1 MPAAGDGSVS
11 TIPMDHTPHQRQASA
26 SFRQAGLAALL
37 LLAAT
42 LLLAA
47 CGPEKSSRTQPQTV
61 EQRNAAI
68 AAIAQQFGATQ
79 DVQAAQVALAQ
90 LNLPDPAQA
99 VLALAEASIVQDQ
112 NDQATAQLVALA
124 GALGPLS
131 RMAQDFL
138 AAEGQNSGVPAAMAL
153 APTHTPAPT
162 DTPPPPTDTP
172 TAEPTATPTDT
183 PQPTVAPTSTAV
195 AQPQASTTSA
205 INVRSGPGTVYPV
218 VAQLQP
224 GRPVDILGRDAAGT
238 WWQVQL
244 GNGDQGWVAESVVD
258 ETGSVDE
265 VAVAANIPAAPTQAP
280 RPTAASVAVQPTQPS
295 APPQPSGGYV
305 MTSFRLRPVNQ
316 DSQRCDGG
324 DHNIFVTV
332 VDAGGAPINGV
343 RVQEV
348 FTGEI
353 KVTGDQGKGPGRV
366 EWDIYRGGGGVVRI
380 VDGNGNPLSAETPGM
395 SADWPPID
403 LMYDAGYCNCKPHPD
418 KESCRADLESKN
430 YFFAVGHYVYEVTF
444 QRQ

>member
-1 MPAAGDGSVS
+1 MVKL
-11 TIPMDHTPHQRQASA
+11 PHQRRTLAA
-26 SFRQAGLAALL
+26 LRPAGVAALL
-37 LLAAT
+37 LLAAV

-61 EQRNAAI
+61 EQRSAAI

-79 DVQAAQVALAQ
+79 DLSAAQVALAQ

-131 RMAQDFL
+131 RMAEEFL
-138 AAEGQNSGVPAAMAL
+138 AAEGQSSGVPAAVAM

-162 DTPPPPTDTP
+162 DTPVPPTETP
-172 TAEPTATPTDT
+172 TVEPTATPTET
-183 PQPTVAPTSTAV
+183 PQPTVAPTSTTV
-195 AQPQASTTSA
+195 AQPQASTTSS
-205 INVRSGPGTVYPV
+205 INVRGGPGTVYPV
-218 VAQLQP
+218 IAQLQP
-224 GRPVDILGRDAAGT
+224 GRPVDITGRDVAGA
-238 WWQVQL
+238 WWQVLL
-244 GNGDQGWVAESVVD
+244 GNGNQGWVAESVVD
-258 ETGSVDE
+258 ETGPVDQI
-265 VAVAANIPAAPTQAP
+265 AVAANIPAAPTQAP
-280 RPTAASVAVQPTQPS
+280 QPTAAPVAVQPTQPP
-295 APPQPSGGYV
+295 APPKPSGGYAL
-305 MTSFRLRPVNQ
+305 TSFRLRPVNQ

-380 VDGNGNPLSAETPGM
+380 VDGNGSPLSAETPGM

-430 YFFAVGHYVYEVTF
+430 YLFAVGHYVYEVTF